1 MHVQCICHS
10 NSKSLFIA
18 LTCIHGNLFWH
29 VYKYFSFTVAA
40 ATVSKEKHIICRTPL
55 IAQYVYLKKHV
66 SCSDESKWTP
76 TLDNTSTNPFLDPLF
91 LIEKAGT
98 NQEKVSSLTKSASST
113 DSREVMKIET
123 AAASK
128 STCQDQCLNKI
139 LLTNLPCS
147 IDTDHLKLQLEK
159 ATKLHCSE
167 EFLLDRRDDTSATI
181 TFKRSLLLEGTR

>member
-1 MHVQCICHS
+1 MDMHS
-10 NSKSLFIA
+10 WKF
-18 LTCIHGNLFWH
+18 FWH
-29 VYKYFSFTVAA
+29 VYKCFSFTVAA
-40 ATVSKEKHIICRTPL
+40 AAVSKEKHIICRTPL
-55 IAQYVYLKKHV
+55 IAQYVYLKKQF

-76 TLDNTSTNPFLDPLF
+76 TLNVWANTSTNPFLDPLC
-91 LIEKAGT
+91 LIEKART

-113 DSREVMKIET
+113 DSSEVMTVET
-123 AAASK
+123 AAASR